1 MDNANETSNTQDES
15 VQPDVGDSNGNDDES
30 KGIVDSEQPAELMTT
45 NSVSKNEEPHEEDDL
60 EEGELKDDD
69 DDDDDDVDDE
79 NENKSDGEASRLKT
93 SSSEEESPKR
103 PVSSPSSSSSS
114 PAPSSSSSSSP
125 APSSDSKEQSSS
137 KSSSRLGSHES
148 SSSRNNSSIFDKFQ
162 ASRLGSARRLSEDR
176 YRGRDRERENP
187 GEKAAKLISMRT
199 RLLEAR
205 SREIELKFQKNK
217 SKITPP
223 PPPPPPPTLSQDIDQ
238 KNLKMTVA
246 KPAISYSE
254 NPNPPPFV
262 ESLTKPDE
270 ADKGIESSVETDKEK
285 EKKKTKSKKKQIKE
299 KEKRLKKKSKKK
311 KKKSSSKKR
320 KKVKSLAVAKK
331 PAIELKPETPPE
343 IEPPIDSSKATLDHQ
358 GPRTPPD
365 NHVMT
370 LNDEQ
375 IEWPSHLIR
384 TTVTQPS
391 ITYSVN
397 PDSVNEL
404 TNDDSKGTFK
414 RRRRSTLTSPS
425 ERKRYKIEEKYSST
439 TSPPRKTVS
448 PFPFKTD
455 DDQPTRKYSYL
466 RPYETDLNFDYRW
479 YYNYFVNS
487 LEMDHNQAQHQAYH
501 AMISAGSYE
510 QEALDRWLISRGF
523 IKQSSPIC
531 DGQKL
536 PATPTLEEIITSRFV
551 TRRGSQ
557 NNEENLNDTEEKESS
572 EVTASNNDENGGCIE
587 KLHDRAEGSI
597 NLRPLKPEITI
608 IKSQREIVLPNGQV
622 LPPGTVQ
629 KIVHPYPKLDS
640 ELLGPYFDFF

>member
-15 VQPDVGDSNGNDDES
+15 VQPNVADSNEKEDIQKEV
-30 KGIVDSEQPAELMTT
+30 VDSEQPAELTTT
-45 NSVSKNEEPHEEDDL
+45 NTVSQNEEPNEEDDL

-93 SSSEEESPKR
+93 SSSEEDSPKR
-103 PVSSPSSSSSS
+103 PASSPSPSSSSS
-114 PAPSSSSSSSP
+114 PAPSSSSSSSSH

-137 KSSSRLGSHES
+137 KSSSRIGSHHS

-176 YRGRDRERENP
+176 YRGRDREREDP
-187 GEKAAKLISMRT
+187 SEKAAKLISMRT

-217 SKITPP
+217 NKLTPP
-223 PPPPPPPTLSQDIDQ
+223 PPPILSQDIDQ

-246 KPAISYSE
+246 KPSISYSE
-254 NPNPPPFV
+254 NPNPSPFV
-262 ESLTKPDE
+262 ESITKPDE
-270 ADKGIESSVETDKEK
+270 ADKGTESGVETDKEK
-285 EKKKTKSKKKQIKE
+285 EKKKTKSKLKQGKE

-320 KKVKSLAVAKK
+320 KKVKSGPVAKK

-343 IEPPIDSSKATLDHQ
+343 IEPPIDSSKAILDHQ

-370 LNDEQ
+370 LDDEQ

-414 RRRRSTLTSPS
+414 RKRRITLTSS
-425 ERKRYKIEEKYSST
+425 AERKRYKIEEKYSSI

-448 PFPFKTD
+448 PFLYKTD
-455 DDQPTRKYSYL
+455 DDQSTRKYSYL
-466 RPYETDLNFDYRW
+466 RPCETDLNFDYRW

-487 LEMDHNQAQHQAYH
+487 LEMDHNQAQHQAYY

-510 QEALDRWLISRGF
+510 QETLDRWLISRGF
-523 IKQSSPIC
+523 SKQSSPIC
-531 DGQKL
+531 DGQKQ
-536 PATPTLEEIITSRFV
+536 PATPTLEEVITSRLEA
-551 TRRGSQ
+551 RRGSQ
-557 NNEENLNDTEEKESS
+557 NKEENVNETEGKESS
-572 EVTASNNDENGGCIE
+572 EVTACNNDENGVGIE
-587 KLHDRAEGSI
+587 KPHDRAEGSI